1 MKLKSK
7 TSVKCVDL
15 GSDGDSYAQIMR
27 KQHSGWDFQC
37 INGSFRIVVIGGDFD
52 TSIKFPSVLLIL
64 PAITLSSCD
73 PTSSLTPH
81 LTHAHTNTQTMVRLK
96 YFACTENKIKKCRY
110 KCKVERVSANHTHTQ
125 ICTKQY
131 TCRHARCSDSLICL
145 HLTVRPLKLSH
156 LERWWEN
163 YGSDVVGRWH
173 SVGSQKY
180 VVHWSVGHACMCC
193 CSSIDPFIKF

>member
-1 MKLKSK
+1 
-7 TSVKCVDL
+7 
-15 GSDGDSYAQIMR
+15 
-27 KQHSGWDFQC
+27 
-37 INGSFRIVVIGGDFD
+37 
-52 TSIKFPSVLLIL
+52 
-64 PAITLSSCD
+64 
-73 PTSSLTPH
+73 
-81 LTHAHTNTQTMVRLK
+81 MVRLK

-131 TCRHARCSDSLICL
+131 TCRHARVRHCLSCSDSLICL

-156 LERWWEN
+156 LERSWEN

-180 VVHWSVGHACMCC
+180 VVHCSVLHRIGIGVSNAEPVCTCLQRTQWKAPAHHLHTTSA
-193 CSSIDPFIKF
+193 PTLPPRT